1 MNRTLTMLLAAALI
15 LAFAQ
20 GALSQQDM
28 KVLVPAAL
36 GTLTRPAAQFNHD
49 THNEKAQLADCVVCH
64 HSGADGKQ
72 DKTASSEGTP
82 CADCH
87 KVKTSGK
94 GTDLTHAYHGQCIRC
109 HQAKGKGP
117 IACGQCHKR

>member
-28 KVLVPAAL
+28 KVLAPAAL
-36 GTLTRPAAQFNHD
+36 GKLTRPAAQFNHD
-49 THNEKAQLADCVVCH
+49 AHNEKAQLTDCVVCH
-64 HSGADGKQ
+64 HGGADGKQ
-72 DKTASSEGTP
+72 DKTASTEGTP
-82 CADCH
+82 CSDCH
-87 KVKTSGK
+87 KVKTNGK
-94 GTDLTHAYHGQCIRC
+94 GTDLTHAYHGQCIGC

-117 IACGQCHKR
+117 VACGQCHKR

>member
-28 KVLVPAAL
+28 KVLAPAAYEK
-36 GTLTRPAAQFNHD
+36 LTRPAAQFNHD
-49 THNEKAQLADCVVCH
+49 EHNTKAQLEDCVICH

-87 KVKTSGK
+87 KLKAEGK
-94 GTDLTHAYHGQCIRC
+94 GTALTSAYHKQCISC
-109 HQAKGKGP
+109 HKEKGKGP